1 MTEATDMRP
10 LFSPKT
16 LADYL
21 GIKERKARELI
32 GGPNPKIASF
42 KIGGG
47 KLRRI
52 DPAEVDR
59 YVAECQAQ
67 PRSDEPATDE

>member
-16 LADYL
+16 LAAYL
-21 GIKERKARELI
+21 GVSERVARGLI

-42 KIGGG
+42 LIGGG

-59 YVAECQAQ
+59 YVAACQAQ
-67 PRSDEPATDE
+67 PTEGE